1 MAEQGSDHSA
11 QIHWVCDGTFL
22 NKRYSRRHQWR
33 FDGGAV
39 VPGSSS
45 PWVVPTPWSDAAAVD
60 PEEAFVA
67 CLASCHMLWF
77 LDFACQG
84 GYSVASYTDDA
95 LGHMAPNDKGQ
106 LVMARVTLRP
116 LTVFAGGHQPSQQAL
131 VDLHHRAHEAC
142 FLANSVKTE
151 IVVEPTMSTL

>member
-1 MAEQGSDHSA
+1 MAEHGSDHTA
-11 QIHWVCDGTFL
+11 QISWACDGAFL
-22 NKRYSRRHQWR
+22 TKRYSRRHQWR

-45 PWVVPTPWSDAAAVD
+45 PSVVPLPWSDATAVD
-60 PEEAFVA
+60 PEEAFVVS
-67 CLASCHMLWF
+67 LASCHMLWF
-77 LDFACQG
+77 LDFACRA

-95 LGHMAPNDKGQ
+95 LGHMAPNDQGQ
-106 LVMARVTLRP
+106 LVMARVWLRP
-116 LTVFAGGHQPSQQAL
+116 LTVFDGKQPLSQQAL

-151 IVVEPTMSTL
+151 ILVEPTMITL